1 MITKRM
7 QDALNEQIKNEM
19 YSSYLYLA
27 MAAWFNDKNLN
38 GFSHWMRMQAKEEDL
53 HAMKFYDYVL
63 DQGARVD
70 LRAIDGPPMEF
81 ASVAGVFEKTLEH
94 EHKVTSMIHNLV
106 SIAREEKDVATE
118 IFLQWFVTGQVE
130 EESTADEI
138 LQQIK
143 LVKESGSGLLMIDRQ
158 LATRVFTPP
167 PAAGAAGA

>member
-118 IFLQWFVTGQVE
+118 IFLQWFVTEQVE

>member
-7 QDALNEQIKNEM
+7 EDALNEQIKNEL

-70 LRAIDGPPMEF
+70 LRAIEGPPMDF
-81 ASVAGVFEKTLEH
+81 ASVSGVFEKTLEH
-94 EHKVTSMIHNLV
+94 ERKVTALIHNLV
-106 SIAREEKDVATE
+106 NIAREEKDVATE
-118 IFLQWFVTGQVE
+118 IFLQWFVTEQVE
-130 EESTADEI
+130 EEATADEI
-138 LQQIK
+138 LQQVK

-167 PAAGAAGA
+167 PAGGAGA